1 MGAGRLLQQVS
12 LGKRTHD
19 EKHGYVLACCGLLA
33 RGGSVSSGE
42 GGHFAANASTVLG
55 THEGLLKGPTL
66 LAYRGTG
73 SCSLYLWVAAAA
85 QATALHANATTR
97 SLLIGPSSVTSSDQG
112 PSPRYADCIPLSE
125 CSGALLQS
133 QYKSVTCSK

>member
-1 MGAGRLLQQVS
+1 MP
-12 LGKRTHD
+12 
-19 EKHGYVLACCGLLA
+19 ACCGLLA
-33 RGGSVSSGE
+33 RGRSGSSGE

-97 SLLIGPSSVTSSDQG
+97 SLLIGPSR
-112 PSPRYADCIPLSE
+112 SPPAIRDHRRAMPTASRCLSATVP
-125 CSGALLQS
+125 CYSLS
-133 QYKSVTCSK
+133 TNR